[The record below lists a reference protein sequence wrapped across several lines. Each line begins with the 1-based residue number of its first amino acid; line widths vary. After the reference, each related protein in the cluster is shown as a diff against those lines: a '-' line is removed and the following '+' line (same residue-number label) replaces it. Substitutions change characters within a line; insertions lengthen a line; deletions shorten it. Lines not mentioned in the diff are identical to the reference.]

1 MTIEHW
7 GRLTAYQ
14 RREIAKLTD
23 DGWTVLGIR
32 RLQDDL
38 NPWASLDMRS
48 PQGEEYLTAVPV
60 SKAENDHLI
69 SAR

>member
-1 MTIEHW
+1 MTVEHW
-7 GRLTAYQ
+7 EHLTAYQ
-14 RREIAKLTD
+14 RREIAKLTH
-23 DGWTVLGIR
+23 DGWTVVGIR

-48 PQGEEYLTAVPV
+48 PKGEEYLTAVPV
-60 SKAENDHLI
+60 SKAENDYLT